1 VNSRASKI
9 GVLPILLL
17 ALAWSPSKTEKLGA
31 QEPHDSAGGS
41 AMPCSVPLAWQV
53 EELDERFG
61 LTREDAEDA
70 VRLAGML
77 WEDGMGR
84 RLFTRDDRRGFPIRF
99 LWDARQE
106 ETGERARQDRE
117 LAEMAR
123 GIQEERTRVE
133 ALHQMLD
140 EDRRR
145 MESRLDA
152 YRQRQEAHR
161 REVERWN
168 EQGGA
173 PEEERRRMQAVSDAL
188 ERERQALEQEAREM
202 NRRVDLANRATA
214 ELNRR
219 VDEQNRNQARVR
231 SLFPAQVIQS
241 GTFRESRRTLGGRV
255 ISVEREIVIH
265 QFDDRNHLILVL
277 AHELGHALGLGHT
290 GVPGSVMADASGPD
304 SREGPPALTPSDLAL
319 LRSVCP
325 GLASGG

>member
-1 VNSRASKI
+1 VNPRASKI
-9 GVLPILLL
+9 GLLPVLLL
-17 ALAWSPSKTEKLGA
+17 ALVWLPAEMDKLGA
-31 QEPHDSAGGS
+31 QEPGDSAGGS
-41 AMPCSVPLAWQV
+41 AIPCSVPLAWQV
-53 EELDERFG
+53 AELDERFG

-106 ETGERARQDRE
+106 ETGERTRQDRE
-117 LAEMAR
+117 LAEAAR
-123 GIQEERTRVE
+123 AIQEERIRVE
-133 ALHQMLD
+133 ALHRLLD
-140 EDRRR
+140 EDRSR

-173 PEEERRRMQAVSDAL
+173 PEEERRRLQAVSDTL
-188 ERERQALEQEAREM
+188 EAERQALEHEAQEM
-202 NRRVDLANRATA
+202 NRRVDGANRATA

-231 SLFPAQVIQS
+231 ALFPSQLIQS
-241 GTFRESRRTLGGRV
+241 GTFRESRRTLAGRV

-265 QFDDRNHLILVL
+265 QFDDRDHLILVL

-304 SREGPPALTPSDLAL
+304 SRDGPPALSPSDLAL

-325 GLASGG
+325 GLIPEQ